1 MPAGPMTL
9 VVMSHGSGGSF
20 LGHHDTARALAEAGF
35 VVAAL
40 NHTGDNALDRSRQGY
55 LSIFSTRPR
64 EIRRLIDY
72 MTGAWPGRAQLRSDA
87 VGFFGFSR
95 GGYTGMVLAG
105 AAPDFSQGLSFC
117 ESQPGLPMSR
127 HRGRQG
133 AGPALPEG
141 CPRQGPGDRRSAQC
155 VRAVGLGRR
164 GRVCPAVGVRAGR

>member
-1 MPAGPMTL
+1 MVPCDAPEVEITVGRSVIAGTPDCPMPAGPMTL

-95 GGYTGMVLAG
+95 GGYTGLVLAG
-105 AAPDFSQGLSFC
+105 AAPDFSQGCRSANR
-117 ESQPGLPMSR
+117 SR
-127 HRGRQG
+127 
-133 AGPALPEG
+133 G
-141 CPRQGPGDRRSAQC
+141 CPCVATSRQARRRSS
-155 VRAVGLGRR
+155 LTRR
-164 GRVCPAVGVRAGR
+164 MSASRPW

>member
-1 MPAGPMTL
+1 MVPCDAPEVEITVGRSVIAGTPDCPMPAGPMTL

-72 MTGAWPGRAQLRSDA
+72 MTGAWPEQ
-87 VGFFGFSR
+87 
-95 GGYTGMVLAG
+95 G
-105 AAPDFSQGLSFC
+105 AA
-117 ESQPGLPMSR
+117 
-127 HRGRQG
+127 
-133 AGPALPEG
+133 AL
-141 CPRQGPGDRRSAQC
+141 
-155 VRAVGLGRR
+155 
-164 GRVCPAVGVRAGR
+164 